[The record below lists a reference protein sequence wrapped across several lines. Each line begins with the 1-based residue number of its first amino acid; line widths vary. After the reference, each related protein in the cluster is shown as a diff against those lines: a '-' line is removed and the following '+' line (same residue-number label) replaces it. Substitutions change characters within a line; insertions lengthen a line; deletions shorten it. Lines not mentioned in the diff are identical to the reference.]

1 MKVIAVVEHKHGKGH
16 YMPGEEYDLEPK
28 DAYYL
33 LGLGWMKEPG
43 KEGNE
48 PKSGDASLDIQN
60 STIGVGDN
68 NG

>member
-33 LGLGWMKEPG
+33 LGLGCP
-43 KEGNE
+43 
-48 PKSGDASLDIQN
+48 
-60 STIGVGDN
+60 
-68 NG
+68 